1 MIKTADTYNTRIIG
15 RLPIQ
20 KKAGRK
26 KRGQPDYIDCVTAF
40 DIETT
45 LIKKYKQS
53 VLYHWQFQIKTTTIT
68 GRTWEDFRRLYDRLQ
83 ESIPDETMLVC
94 YVHNLSYEFQF
105 LKSIIPVDSVFAM
118 DKRKILKFCSGKI
131 EFRCSYLWTNQ
142 SLDRFLKSMDVRN
155 KKIKGFD
162 YSKKRYPWT
171 PLNKAELQYCIND
184 VKGLTQAIIKKLK
197 ADGDNLY
204 TVPLTSTGYSR
215 RLAKEALKGYR
226 RIIWRWI
233 PSDVAI
239 FRAMRDEFRG
249 GDTHAHRKNANRL
262 LRIGMYGVEEMGGM
276 DISSSYPAQLM
287 REKFPKEFI
296 PAEPQYLID
305 YINYGKA
312 CLFYISFDNIRL
324 KNDDFGDPYLSKA
337 KCTNIVD
344 PTYDNGRILKAQAL
358 RTCLNEIDF
367 AIVAAEYDF
376 DGYICEQLWIAQ
388 KAYLPERFREL
399 IMDTYRAKTELKGV
413 AGREYEYN
421 HAKALF
427 NSYYGMAV
435 QNPCKPDYNY
445 DPATGLLNEDL
456 SRSEEELLA
465 KYKKNGWFPYQV
477 GVWCTSYARLQLH
490 RGIHCVDP
498 LDFLYCD
505 TDSVK
510 YMGNY
515 DQAFKKLNKEYRN
528 KEYSAVDPSGERHY
542 LGVYENDASYLAFKT
557 LGAKKYAYEDMEGK
571 LHITISG
578 VNKQLGAEEL
588 GSIEN
593 FKEGFIFRKAG
604 GTESIYNDDPE
615 IKEIRIQGHK
625 LQITSNI
632 AIMDSTYTLGL
643 AMDYRRL
650 LAFLNASDI
659 RYSLHYER

>member
-1 MIKTADTYNTRIIG
+1 MIRHSDTYNYKIVA

-26 KRGQPDYIDCVTAF
+26 KKGQPDYLDIVTAF

-68 GRTWEDFRRLYDRLQ
+68 GRTWDEFKQFYDRIQ
-83 ESIPDETMLVC
+83 EAIPDGCALVC

-105 LKSIIPVDSVFAM
+105 IKSIIPIDSVFAM
-118 DKRKILKFCSGKI
+118 DKRKILKCTSGKI

-142 SLDRFLKSMDVRN
+142 SLDRFLKSMDVPN

-171 PLNKAELQYCIND
+171 KLTKSELQYCIND
-184 VKGLTQAIIKKLK
+184 VKGLVQAINKKLV

-233 PSDVAI
+233 PGDLAL
-239 FRAMRDEFRG
+239 FRALRDEFRG
-249 GDTHAHRKNANRL
+249 GDTHGHRKNANRI
-262 LRIGMYGVEEMGGM
+262 LRVGKYGIEQMGGM
-276 DISSSYPAQLM
+276 DISSSYPAQLY
-287 REKFPKEFI
+287 KQKYPKEFI
-296 PAEPQYLID
+296 PAEPQYLLD
-305 YINYGKA
+305 YLGYGKA
-312 CLFYISFDNIRL
+312 CLFYITFENIKL

-337 KCTNIVD
+337 KCTNIINAE
-344 PTYDNGRILKAQAL
+344 YDNGRILKADAL

-376 DGYICEQLWIAQ
+376 TGYLCEQLWIAQ
-388 KAYLPERFREL
+388 KAYLPERFRDL
-399 IMDTYRAKTELKGV
+399 IMDTYKKKTELKGV
-413 AGREYEYN
+413 PDAEYEYN
-421 HAKALF
+421 HQKALF
-427 NSYYGMAV
+427 NSFYGMAV
-435 QNPCKPDYNY
+435 QNPCKPGYIF
-445 DPATGLLNEDL
+445 DPATGLIGEDF
-456 SRSEEELLA
+456 SRSEQELLD

-490 RGIHCVDP
+490 KGIHCVEP

-510 YMGNY
+510 YIGDY
-515 DQAFKKLNKEYRN
+515 KKEFEQLNKEY
-528 KEYSAVDPSGERHY
+528 KDKAASALDPAGNRHY
-542 LGVYENDASYLAFKT
+542 LGIYEPDADYLAFKT
-557 LGAKKYAYEDMEGK
+557 MGAKKYAYEDMSGK

-578 VNKQLGAEEL
+578 VNKKLGAEEL

-604 GTESIYNDDPE
+604 GTESVYNDDPP
-615 IKEIRIQGHK
+615 IKEVQIQGHK
-625 LQITSNI
+625 LKITSNI

>member
-1 MIKTADTYNTRIIG
+1 MIRSAETYNAQIVA

-26 KRGQPDYIDCVTAF
+26 KRGQPDYLDCVTAF

-68 GRTWEDFRRLYDRLQ
+68 GRTWEEFRLFYDRLQ
-83 ESIPDETMLVC
+83 DAIPEGCALVC
-94 YVHNLSYEFQF
+94 YVHNLSYEWQW
-105 LKSIIPVDSVFAM
+105 LRSVIPVDKVFAM
-118 DKRKILKFCSGKI
+118 DKRKILKFVSGKI
-131 EFRCSYLWTNQ
+131 EFRCSYLWTNM
-142 SLDRFLKSMDVRN
+142 SLDRFLKSMDVPN

-162 YSKKRYPWT
+162 YTKKRYPWT
-171 PLNKAELQYCIND
+171 KLNKAELQYCIND
-184 VKGLTQAIIKKLK
+184 VKGLTQGIIKKLK
-197 ADGDNLY
+197 ADGDDLY
-204 TVPLTSTGYSR
+204 TVPMTSTGYSR
-215 RLAKEALKGYR
+215 RLAKQSLKGMQ
-226 RIIWRWI
+226 RIIWHWL
-233 PSDVAI
+233 PDLEV
-239 FRAMRDEFRG
+239 FRGLRDEFRG
-249 GDTHAHRKNANRL
+249 GDTHGHRKNANRL
-262 LRIGMYGVEEMGGM
+262 LRVGMYGIDKMGGK
-276 DISSSYPAQLM
+276 DISSSYPAQLYK
-287 REKFPKEFI
+287 EKYPKQFI
-296 PAEPQYLID
+296 PAEPQYLLD

-344 PTYDNGRILKAQAL
+344 PVYDNGRILKAKAL

-388 KAYLPERFREL
+388 KAYLPQSFRDLLME
-399 IMDTYRAKTELKGV
+399 TYIRKTELKGV
-413 AGREYEYN
+413 DGAEYEYN
-421 HAKALF
+421 HSKALF
-427 NSYYGMAV
+427 NSFYGMMV
-435 QNPCKPDYNY
+435 QNPCKPDYVY
-445 DPATGLLNEDL
+445 DPATGLLNEDM
-456 SRSEEELLA
+456 SKTEEELIA
-465 KYKKNGWFPYQV
+465 QYKRNGWLPYQW

-510 YMGNY
+510 YVGNY
-515 DQAFKKLNKEYRN
+515 DKEFNQLNKMYRD
-528 KEYSAVDPSGERHY
+528 KAASAVDPAGKRHY
-542 LGVYENDASYLAFKT
+542 LGVYEDDAEYLAFKT
-557 LGAKKYAYEDMEGK
+557 MGAKKYAYEDMQGK

-578 VNKQLGAEEL
+578 VNKKLGAEEL
-588 GSIEN
+588 GSIDK
-593 FKEGFIFRKAG
+593 FTEGFVFRKAG
-604 GTESIYNDDPE
+604 GTESIYNDDPP

-625 LQITSNI
+625 LQIISNI

-643 AMDYRRL
+643 AMDYKRL